1 MQMNISPL
9 LLGVLMAVPIILI
22 PLLISWKFNISKE
35 GLEKA
40 KQSVADERS
49 KTAKTIGIILFIM
62 GGLPLLVYPFVIM
75 ANAMSLAGFE
85 FINGNPILKIYV
97 LLFVLA
103 SSTYP
108 LTYITCLI
116 FYSRRGIRK
125 NMIPIIPL
133 LHIFVV
139 VLLGYIWGIVGK
151 LVEY

>member
-1 MQMNISPL
+1 M
-9 LLGVLMAVPIILI
+9 
-22 PLLISWKFNISKE
+22 
-35 GLEKA
+35 
-40 KQSVADERS
+40 
-49 KTAKTIGIILFIM
+49 
-62 GGLPLLVYPFVIM
+62 VYPFVIM

-85 FINGNPILKIYV
+85 FINGNPILKICI